1 MAIQRNLPKM
11 ALAIIAVANVY
22 TGFGHPGYRLK
33 IPNGINVP
41 NPCTNVGGLWN
52 AVGHNVEIGGGTL
65 NPFGKDF
72 VEAGESWTQTLCS
85 MDSDNDGR
93 INGFELGD
101 FNCSWFE
108 GQPPMGDAT
117 GHPGICEPMDDPKC
131 IGINKDVSCR

>member
-1 MAIQRNLPKM
+1 MESMFLIHVLM
-11 ALAIIAVANVY
+11 LEV
-22 TGFGHPGYRLK
+22 FGMQWDTMWKLE
-33 IPNGINVP
+33 
-41 NPCTNVGGLWN
+41 
-52 AVGHNVEIGGGTL
+52 VELSIHL
-65 NPFGKDF
+65 DF

-131 IGINKDVSCR
+131 IEMNKDVSCR